1 MNPLFGPGGNSLDF
15 YAAGHKATVEA
26 PAFVKAYGL
35 DAYEYEAGNG
45 LRTSDATLSAIGKAA
60 VENSVHMSLHAPY
73 FISLSSVER
82 AKREAAV
89 GYVKQ
94 SLHAARLL
102 CAKTIVIHCGGVAKI
117 TREEGMALSKETLGM
132 ILSEIPDTFGISLGL
147 ETMGKVNQLGT
158 LEEVIELCLTDTK
171 VFSPVVDF
179 GHLNA
184 RSRGN
189 FFPTV
194 DDYRRIFSSIG
205 EKLGDEKAK
214 SLHCHFSKIE
224 YTDKGEKKHLTFED
238 TFYGP
243 EFDPLAEAIIL
254 ENVSPVIICESD
266 GTMAKDALEMKKIF
280 NQTKEK
286 YNV

>member
-15 YAAGHKATVEA
+15 YEAGYKSTVEA

-45 LRTSDATLSAIGKAA
+45 LRSSDATLAAIGKAA
-60 VENSVHMSLHAPY
+60 TENSIHMSLHAPY
-73 FISLSSVER
+73 FISLASVEK

-94 SLHAARLL
+94 SLHAAQLL
-102 CAKTIVIHCGGVAKI
+102 NAKTIVIHCGGVAKMS
-117 TREEGMALSKETLGM
+117 REQGMNLSKETLGM
-132 ILSEIPDTFGISLGL
+132 ILAEISDTHGIALGL

-158 LEEVIELCLTDTK
+158 LEEVIELCKLDLNK
-171 VFSPVVDF
+171 FSPVVDF

-184 RSRGN
+184 RNKGN
-189 FFPTV
+189 FFPSV
-194 DDYRRIFSSIG
+194 DDYRRVFCKIAEELG
-205 EKLGDEKAK
+205 EEKAK
-214 SLHCHFSKIE
+214 NLHCHFSKIE
-224 YTDKGEKKHLTFED
+224 FTDKGEKRHLTFED
-238 TFYGP
+238 TVYGP
-243 EFDPLAEAIIL
+243 EFDPLAEAIVL
-254 ENVSPVIICESD
+254 ENVFPVIICESD

-280 NQTKEK
+280 NKTKEK